1 MGKTSTAETIAVAAR
16 KPLFSIS
23 VADVGTKARHVEAN
37 LSRIFSLAT
46 SWQAILLM
54 YVLLFSPRT
63 YDSTNNSLVTKPM
76 FS

>member
-1 MGKTSTAETIAVAAR
+1 MSTGPPGVGKTSTAETIAIAIR

-23 VADVGTKARHVEAN
+23 VADVGTKASEVERN

-54 YVLLFSPRT
+54 
-63 YDSTNNSLVTKPM
+63 
-76 FS
+76 